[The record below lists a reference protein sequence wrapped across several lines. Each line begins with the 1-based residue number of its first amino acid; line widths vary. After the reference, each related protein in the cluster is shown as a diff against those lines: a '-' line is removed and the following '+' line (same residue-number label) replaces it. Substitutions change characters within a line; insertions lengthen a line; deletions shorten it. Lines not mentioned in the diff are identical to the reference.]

1 MHTYVQTDTLKSI
14 CTEIMNKPEIEK
26 VGIHRQARKILIFA
40 KTGMCWE
47 GVMMIIHVFSND
59 FDHDFVK

>member
-1 MHTYVQTDTLKSI
+1 
-14 CTEIMNKPEIEK
+14 MNKPEIEK